1 MLPLLWYI
9 TRFRTELAAMA
20 AATIYY
26 PIIWATSAEAKPDKE
41 SDSSTMIG
49 WTLVLVVAVSAWL
62 LGHRSSRVPKIAKPI
77 ATDPIEPTIAM
88 VEHYRWREVQKMYLT
103 QKGDK
108 FHTSKR
114 CAESRTTQPVREW
127 ERCLVCAPGP
137 A

>member
-1 MLPLLWYI
+1 M
-9 TRFRTELAAMA
+9 
-20 AATIYY
+20 
-26 PIIWATSAEAKPDKE
+26 SQ
-41 SDSSTMIG
+41 
-49 WTLVLVVAVSAWL
+49 
-62 LGHRSSRVPKIAKPI
+62 IAKASATDPI
-77 ATDPIEPTIAM
+77 ESTIAMETRASQTDPIEPTIAV

-103 QKGDK
+103 PKGDK